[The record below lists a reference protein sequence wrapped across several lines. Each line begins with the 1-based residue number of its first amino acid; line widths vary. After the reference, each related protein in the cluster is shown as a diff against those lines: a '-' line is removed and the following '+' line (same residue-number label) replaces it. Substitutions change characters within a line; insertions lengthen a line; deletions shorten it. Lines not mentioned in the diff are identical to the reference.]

1 MGGSVY
7 DKSLEVEI
15 ELLSDDEEVCT
26 LPLVREDTI
35 NDEAI
40 ARAIAE
46 DEEAGRTAEKLSEM
60 KASTSF
66 DAYDEGVAEATQRSI
81 DSGKR
86 EAEERAFDEQRRH
99 ELGCGC
105 AFTHNGTSFI
115 CWFFVQMEEEAE
127 AEAETAK
134 CMMPSEKKPPT
145 FDRNNQE
152 DTQGSCDAK
161 NRRRQRRRWR
171 LRHGR

>member
-15 ELLSDDEEVCT
+15 EVLSDVEEVCT

-66 DAYDEGVAEATQRSI
+66 DAYDEGIVEATQRSI

-145 FDRNNQE
+145 FDSYNQE

-171 LRHGR
+171 LRHGK

>member
-15 ELLSDDEEVCT
+15 DVLSDYEEVCT
-26 LPLVREDTI
+26 LPLVREDMI

-46 DEEAGRTAEKLSEM
+46 DDVAGRTAEKLSEM

-86 EAEERAFDEQRRH
+86 EAEERAFDEQRSMSWVAVV
-99 ELGCGC
+99 LSLTT
-105 AFTHNGTSFI
+105 AQASFVGSLFK
-115 CWFFVQMEEEAE
+115 WKRKQ
-127 AEAETAK
+127 K
-134 CMMPSEKKPPT
+134 QKP
-145 FDRNNQE
+145 
-152 DTQGSCDAK
+152 
-161 NRRRQRRRWR
+161 RQQSA
-171 LRHGR
+171 